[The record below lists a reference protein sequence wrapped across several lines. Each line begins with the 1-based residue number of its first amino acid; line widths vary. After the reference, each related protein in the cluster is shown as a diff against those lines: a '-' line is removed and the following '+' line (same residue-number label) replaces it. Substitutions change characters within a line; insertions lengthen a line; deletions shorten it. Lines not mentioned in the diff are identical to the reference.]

1 MYGSSALW
9 GFASVTNHQKPKV
22 FIRYSISA
30 GFYSPDPDYDFEQL
44 CNETDH
50 RLFNTIL
57 KSQSHILEQ
66 LLPSALSQIY
76 TFRKRSHTR
85 QIPCRCSYLTKLTV
99 TFQL

>member
-57 KSQSHILEQ
+57 KSQFHVLEQQCCHRLFHVAIILENG
-66 LLPSALSQIY
+66 LILDAVVIWLV
-76 TFRKRSHTR
+76 
-85 QIPCRCSYLTKLTV
+85 V
-99 TFQL
+99 TF